1 MKILNILF
9 LLLLSLDARENPFF
23 PTKDDTVPLL
33 TSNEKKDKEPLDKV
47 QTILPNQARILQ
59 KVTLEYKNLDGS
71 VETKV
76 VEIDKKID
84 WHIPISI
91 SQNYTKP
98 QEEAN
103 AHIKQPT
110 KEENKESA
118 KSVSMESAKFSINS
132 KKIKIQTQDKI
143 LRDFAMTSPN
153 RVVIDFSNPKE
164 VKNQSF
170 NIGTI
175 VKNIKIGSHKEYYRA
190 VIELDGRYKYK
201 LLKTAEGCEIT
212 LY

>member
-9 LLLLSLDARENPFF
+9 LLLLSLNARENPFF
-23 PTKDDTVPLL
+23 PTKDDNVPLL

-71 VETKV
+71 IETKV

-91 SQNYTKP
+91 SQNKP
-98 QEEAN
+98 QEEPIV
-103 AHIKQPT
+103 HTKQPV
-110 KEENKESA
+110 KDENKDST

-164 VKNQSF
+164 MKNQSF
-170 NIGTI
+170 NIGAI
-175 VKNIKIGSHKEYYRA
+175 VKSIKIGSHKEYYRA

-201 LLKTAEGCEIT
+201 LLKTADGCEIT

>member
-1 MKILNILF
+1 MKILNTLF
-9 LLLLSLDARENPFF
+9 LLLLSLNARENPFF
-23 PTKDDTVPLL
+23 PTKDDNVPLL

-71 VETKV
+71 IETKI

-91 SQNYTKP
+91 SQNKP
-98 QEEAN
+98 QEEPLVYT
-103 AHIKQPT
+103 KQST

>member
-9 LLLLSLDARENPFF
+9 LLLLSLNARENPFF
-23 PTKDDTVPLL
+23 PTKDDNVPRL

-47 QTILPNQARILQ
+47 QTMLPNQARILQ

-71 VETKV
+71 IETKV

-91 SQNYTKP
+91 SQNKP
-98 QEEAN
+98 QEEPIV
-103 AHIKQPT
+103 HTKQPA
-110 KEENKESA
+110 KEEDRASA
-118 KSVSMESAKFSINS
+118 KSVSMESAKFLINS

-153 RVVIDFSNPKE
+153 RVVVDFSNPQE

-170 NIGTI
+170 NIGAI
-175 VKNIKIGSHKEYYRA
+175 VKSIKIGSHKEYYRA